1 MNKTTR
7 YLGCAAV
14 LLLSV
19 LLTYSSHGDDIERD
33 HKAEELSLIE
43 ARPLETLPLAL
54 DKVEPVDLVVP
65 ELDQEPGCYK
75 KIRKK
80 ARGIAIFSLVVTTA
94 AEAPVNARIALTS
107 INIGAH
113 YGACKIR
120 EVFHNEIRK
129 AVREQ

>member
-113 YGACKIR
+113 YGAC
-120 EVFHNEIRK
+120 
-129 AVREQ
+129 